1 MPTGGFFLL
10 KTRFQEK
17 KFTKKYGTRRIL
29 MDILGLAR
37 HGLDPFEQIAII
49 GVVVTAFISLLY
61 AWLLRGNVLNKDK
74 GTAKMQEVWNAIRIG
89 ADTYL
94 NQQLRTILPLIA
106 LLTIA
111 LFLSVYIV
119 PPTLEAREWH
129 CSVLQGVDATDI
141 HALETC
147 AVGLTAEDQPQAYT
161 QILLIIGIGRTIA
174 FVMGATFSLLVGQL
188 GMRMAIQANVR
199 AASAARRGFNES
211 LSISY
216 YAGTIT
222 GMLTDGLGLFGGTI
236 LFIIFGRAAPDAL
249 LGFGFGGTL
258 LALFMRVGGG
268 IFTKAADVGADLVG
282 KVEQDIPEDD
292 PRNAAVIADLVGDNV
307 GDCAGMAADIFESY
321 EVTIVSALILGL
333 ALVAMTGD
341 LKWIV
346 YPLIIRA
353 IGVISSILGTFAV
366 PIWEKFPIK
375 FLRAHDA
382 EEAMFRSYEVSSI
395 NTIIWAFVLAIYYAN
410 DWRLG
415 ALTTIGVGLAVA
427 FNPLT
432 SYFTSTKRAPVK
444 EIVESTKTGPATTIL
459 SGLSVGMESSVW
471 ALMVIVISFVFA
483 LLLFSGDPA
492 HYVLYAV
499 AMIGIGMLSH
509 TGNNVAMDSFGPIS
523 DNANGIG
530 EMAWHGLE
538 DEETLKAR
546 QIMADLDAV
555 GNTTK
560 AITKGIAIASAVIAA
575 VSLFASYIIDVGRV
589 QDQLIAQ
596 GQAIVKMDAI
606 RVSETSV
613 FIGLLIG
620 GALPW
625 LFSSL
630 SIRAV
635 SRAAGLIVEEVRRQ
649 FRIPGLMEGTVK
661 PDYARAVAISTQ
673 AAQKELIPLA
683 VISVLTP
690 LAVGLILQV
699 EALGGFLAGIIL
711 SGQLLAV
718 FMANSGGAWDN
729 AKKAIE
735 DEPRD
740 LLANTGKGSERHKAG
755 VVGDTVGDPLKDT
768 AGPALNP
775 MIKVVN
781 LVSLIAAPII
791 VKYSAVNIG
800 LILVAVILIAGVIW
814 AIQASKRPAKELVVK
829 ASGD

>member
-1 MPTGGFFLL
+1 MNL
-10 KTRFQEK
+10 
-17 KFTKKYGTRRIL
+17 
-29 MDILGLAR
+29 LGLAR
-37 HGLDPFEQIAII
+37 HGLNGFEQIAII
-49 GVVVTAFISLLY
+49 GVVLTAFISLLY
-61 AWLLRGNVLNKDK
+61 AWLLRGTVLNKDK
-74 GTAKMQEVWNAIRIG
+74 GTQKMQEVWNAIRIG
-89 ADTYL
+89 ADSYL
-94 NQQLRTILPLIA
+94 NQQLRTILPLIVV
-106 LLTIA
+106 LTIA

-129 CSVLQGVDATDI
+129 CIFMQNVDAHDLK
-141 HALETC
+141 ALESC
-147 AVGLTAEDQPQAYT
+147 AMGITPESNPSAYQLIRT
-161 QILLIIGIGRTIA
+161 IIGIARTVA
-174 FVMGATFSLLVGQL
+174 FVMGASFSLLVGQL

-199 AASAARRGFNES
+199 AASASRRGFNES
-211 LSISY
+211 LSIAY

-222 GMLTDGLGLFGGTI
+222 GMLTDGLGLFGGTVI
-236 LFIIFGRAAPDAL
+236 FMVFGRAAPDAL

-268 IFTKAADVGADLVG
+268 IYTKAADVGADLVG

-321 EVTIVSALILGL
+321 EVTIVSGLILGL
-333 ALVAMTGD
+333 ALVSLTGQ
-341 LKWIV
+341 LIWIV

-366 PIWEKFPIK
+366 PIWERFPIK
-375 FLRAHDA
+375 FLRARDA
-382 EEAMFRSYEVSSI
+382 EEAMFRSYEVSSV
-395 NTIIWAFVLAIYYAN
+395 NTILWSFVLAILYAN
-410 DWRLG
+410 DWKLA

-432 SYFTSTKRAPVK
+432 SYFTSTRRAPVQ
-444 EIVESTKTGPATTIL
+444 EIVKATKTGPATTIL

-471 ALMVIVISFVFA
+471 ALVVIVISFVIA
-483 LLLFSGDPA
+483 LLLYSGQGPI
-492 HYVLYAV
+492 YVLYAV

-509 TGNNVAMDSFGPIS
+509 TGNNVAMDSYGPIS

-530 EMAWHGLE
+530 EMAWHDLD
-538 DEETLKAR
+538 DEETRKAR

-575 VSLFASYIIDVGRV
+575 VSLFASYITDVGRV
-589 QDQLIAQ
+589 QEQL
-596 GQAIVKMDAI
+596 GQARITGIDISA
-606 RVSETSV
+606 THV
-613 FIGLLIG
+613 FVGLLIG

-635 SRAAGLIVEEVRRQ
+635 SRAAGMIVEEVRRQ
-649 FRIPGLMEGTVK
+649 FRLPGIMEGTTT
-661 PDYARAVAISTQ
+661 PDYARVVSISTS
-673 AAQKELIPLA
+673 AAQKELVPLA
-683 VISVLTP
+683 TISVLTP

-718 FMANSGGAWDN
+718 YMANSGGAWDN
-729 AKKAIE
+729 AKKSIE
-735 DEPRD
+735 DEPRN
-740 LLANTGKGSERHKAG
+740 LAENTGKGSERHKAS

-791 VKYSAVNIG
+791 VKYSQISVGIVVVFIAM
-800 LILVAVILIAGVIW
+800 LILIGW
-814 AIQASKRPAKELVVK
+814 AIWRSKRPAKGLE
-829 ASGD
+829 

>member
-1 MPTGGFFLL
+1 MNL
-10 KTRFQEK
+10 
-17 KFTKKYGTRRIL
+17 
-29 MDILGLAR
+29 LGLAR
-37 HGLDPFEQIAII
+37 HGLNAFEQIAII
-49 GVVVTAFISLLY
+49 GVVITAFISLGY
-61 AWLLRGNVLNKDK
+61 AWWLRGIVLKKDK

-89 ADTYL
+89 ADSYL
-94 NQQLRTILPLIA
+94 TTQLRRILPIIVI
-106 LLTIA
+106 LTVA

-119 PPTLEAREWH
+119 PASMEAKEEFPTN
-129 CSVLQGVDATDI
+129 T
-141 HALETC
+141 T
-147 AVGLTAEDQPQAYT
+147 
-161 QILLIIGIGRTIA
+161 LIIAIGRTVA
-174 FVMGATFSLLVGQL
+174 FIMGASFSLMVGQL

-199 AASAARRGFNES
+199 AASAARRGFNEA
-211 LSISY
+211 LSIAY

-236 LFIIFGRAAPDAL
+236 IFIIFGKAAPDAL

-258 LALFMRVGGG
+258 IALFMRVGGG
-268 IFTKAADVGADLVG
+268 IYTKAADVGADLVG
-282 KVEQDIPEDD
+282 KVEKDIPEDD

-321 EVTIVSALILGL
+321 EVTIVSGLILGL
-333 ALVAMTGD
+333 TLVAITGD

-353 IGVISSILGTFAV
+353 IGVLSSILGTFTV

-382 EEAMFRSYEVSSI
+382 EEAMFRSYEVSSV
-395 NTIIWAFVLAIYYAN
+395 NTIIFSFILAIFYAN
-410 DWRLG
+410 DWKM
-415 ALTTIGVGLAVA
+415 AMLTSVGVGLAVV

-444 EIVESTKTGPATTIL
+444 EIVASTRTGPATTIL

-471 ALMVIVISFVFA
+471 ALLVIVVSFVIA
-483 LLLFSGDPA
+483 LLLYGGLGAVF
-492 HYVLYAV
+492 VLYAV

-509 TGNNVAMDSFGPIS
+509 TGNNVAMDSYGPIS

-530 EMAWHGLE
+530 EMAWH
-538 DEETLKAR
+538 DMDDPETNKAR

-575 VSLFASYIIDVGRV
+575 VSLFASFITDVGRV
-589 QDQLIAQ
+589 QEQLNVTKISGINIA
-596 GQAIVKMDAI
+596 DT
-606 RVSETSV
+606 RV

-635 SRAAGLIVEEVRRQ
+635 SRAASLIVEEVRRQ
-649 FRIPGLMEGTVK
+649 FRIPGIMEGTVT
-661 PDYARAVAISTQ
+661 PDYAQVVSISTA
-673 AAQKELIPLA
+673 AAQKELLPLA

-690 LAVGLILQV
+690 LAVGIILQV

-718 FMANSGGAWDN
+718 FMSNAGGAWDN
-729 AKKAIE
+729 AKKSIE

-740 LLANTGKGSERHKAG
+740 LAENTGKGSERHKAG

-791 VKYSAVNIG
+791 VKYSEMNIG
-800 LILVAVILIAGVIW
+800 LVLVFIILLASITWGVW
-814 AIQASKRPAKELVVK
+814 RSKRSAV
-829 ASGD
+829 